1 MNRTVLNPTQVITT
15 TVMPQAHKPVV
26 DLGTRMAHASMA
38 LAFLVSYVTSESEYW
53 RLVHVYSGYSLAAV
67 LAFRLVWGWGGPA
80 SARWGLLLR
89 RVAMWRV
96 WVNKAEQGEW
106 LTRNFWVGASSWV
119 LSAAMLG
126 IYAYSTVAIATG
138 WASYSELLGDG
149 WLNDAMQEL
158 HEGFGNATMALVCA
172 HVGLV
177 LALRVWR
184 GPQALRPMWRGNANT
199 SGLGSVTKNKE

>member
-1 MNRTVLNPTQVITT
+1 MTDAVLNPVQLSLPTPERPKR
-15 TVMPQAHKPVV
+15 MPVV

-67 LAFRLVWGWGGPA
+67 LAFRGVWGWVGPA

-96 WVNKAEQGEW
+96 WLYKFKQGEG
-106 LTRNFWVGASSWV
+106 LSRNFWVGASSWV
-119 LSAAMLG
+119 LSAAVLC
-126 IYAYSTVAIATG
+126 IYAFCTVAIASG
-138 WASYSELLGDG
+138 WATYNELLGDG
-149 WLNDAMQEL
+149 WLNDALQEL
-158 HEGFGNATMALVCA
+158 HEGLGNAAMAMVCF

-177 LALRVWR
+177 VVLRVWR
-184 GPQALRPMWRGNANT
+184 GPNALRPMWQGDANT
-199 SGLGSVTKNKE
+199 SGRG

>member
-1 MNRTVLNPTQVITT
+1 MTDIVLNPVQISPSTSD
-15 TVMPQAHKPVV
+15 MPKRKPVV

-67 LAFRLVWGWGGPA
+67 LAFRGVWGWVGPA

-96 WVNKAEQGEW
+96 WLNKFKQGEW
-106 LTRNFWVGASSWV
+106 LSRNFWVGASSWV
-119 LSAAMLG
+119 LSAAVLC
-126 IYAYSTVAIATG
+126 IYVFCTVAIASG
-138 WASYSELLGDG
+138 WATYNELLGDG
-149 WLNDAMQEL
+149 WLNDALQEL
-158 HEGFGNATMALVCA
+158 HEGLGNAAMAMVCF

-177 LALRVWR
+177 AVLRVWR
-184 GPQALRPMWRGNANT
+184 GPHALRPMWQGDANT
-199 SGLGSVTKNKE
+199 SGRG

>member
-1 MNRTVLNPTQVITT
+1 M
-15 TVMPQAHKPVV
+15 KPVV

-38 LAFLVSYVTSESEYW
+38 LAFLMSYVTSESEYW

-67 LAFRLVWGWGGPA
+67 LAFRLVWGWVGPA

-96 WVNKAEQGEW
+96 WLNKLKQGEW

-119 LSAAMLG
+119 LGAAVLC
-126 IYAYSTVAIATG
+126 IYAFCTVAIASG
-138 WASYSELLGDG
+138 WVTYNELLGDG
-149 WLNDAMQEL
+149 WLNDALQEL
-158 HEGFGNATMALVCA
+158 HEGLGNAAMAVVCV

-177 LALRVWR
+177 VMLRIWR
-184 GPQALRPMWRGNANT
+184 GPQALRPMWRGYANT
-199 SGLGSVTKNKE
+199 SGRG

>member
-1 MNRTVLNPTQVITT
+1 MSRTVLNPTQVITT
-15 TVMPQAHKPVV
+15 TVMPQARKPVV

-80 SARWGLLLR
+80 SARWCLLLR

-119 LSAAMLG
+119 LSAAVLG
-126 IYAYSTVAIATG
+126 IYAFSAVAIASG
-138 WASYSELLGDG
+138 WATYNELLGDG
-149 WLNDAMQEL
+149 WLNDALQEL
-158 HEGFGNATMALVCA
+158 HEGLGNAAMAVVCI

-177 LALRVWR
+177 VMLRVWR
-184 GPQALRPMWRGNANT
+184 GPQALRPMWRGYANT
-199 SGLGSVTKNKE
+199 SGRG

>member
-1 MNRTVLNPTQVITT
+1 MTDTVLNPAQVSLS
-15 TVMPQAHKPVV
+15 MPELPKRKAVV

-38 LAFLVSYVTSESEYW
+38 LAFLISYVTSESEYL

-67 LAFRLVWGWGGPA
+67 LAFRLVWGWFGPA

-96 WVNKAEQGEW
+96 WATKIKQGEW

-119 LSAAMLG
+119 LSAAVLG
-126 IYAYSTVAIATG
+126 IYAFSTLAIASG
-138 WASYSELLGDG
+138 WATYNELLGDG
-149 WLNDAMQEL
+149 WLNDALQEL
-158 HEGFGNATMALVCA
+158 HEGLGNAAMAVVCI

-177 LALRVWR
+177 VMLRVWR
-184 GPQALRPMWRGNANT
+184 GPQALRPMWQGYANT
-199 SGLGSVTKNKE
+199 SGRG

>member
-1 MNRTVLNPTQVITT
+1 MTDAVLNPVQLSLPTPERPKR
-15 TVMPQAHKPVV
+15 MPVV

-67 LAFRLVWGWGGPA
+67 LAFRGVWGWVGPA

-96 WVNKAEQGEW
+96 WLYKFKQGEG
-106 LTRNFWVGASSWV
+106 LSRNFWVGASSWV
-119 LSAAMLG
+119 LSAAVLC
-126 IYAYSTVAIATG
+126 IYALCTVAIASG
-138 WASYSELLGDG
+138 WATYNELLGDG
-149 WLNDAMQEL
+149 WLNDALQEL
-158 HEGFGNATMALVCA
+158 HEGLGNAAMAMVCF

-177 LALRVWR
+177 AVLRVWR
-184 GPQALRPMWRGNANT
+184 GPNALRPMWRGDANT
-199 SGLGSVTKNKE
+199 SGRG

>member
-38 LAFLVSYVTSESEYW
+38 LAFLVSYVTSDSEYW

-67 LAFRLVWGWGGPA
+67 LAFRLVWGWVGHA

-96 WVNKAEQGEW
+96 WVIKAKQGEW

-119 LSAAMLG
+119 LSAAVLG
-126 IYAYSTVAIATG
+126 IYAFSAVAIASG
-138 WASYSELLGDG
+138 WATYNELLGDG
-149 WLNDAMQEL
+149 WLNDALQEL
-158 HEGFGNATMALVCA
+158 HEGLGNAAMAMVCV

-177 LALRVWR
+177 VTLRVWR
-184 GPQALRPMWRGNANT
+184 GPQALRPMWRGDANT
-199 SGLGSVTKNKE
+199 SGRG

>member
-1 MNRTVLNPTQVITT
+1 MTDTVLSPAQVSLS
-15 TVMPQAHKPVV
+15 MPELPKRKPVV

-38 LAFLVSYVTSESEYW
+38 LAFLISYVTSDSEYW

-67 LAFRLVWGWGGPA
+67 LAFRLVWGWVGPA

-96 WVNKAEQGEW
+96 WLNKFKQGEW

-119 LSAAMLG
+119 LSAAVLG
-126 IYAYSTVAIATG
+126 IYAFSTVAIASG
-138 WASYSELLGDG
+138 WATYNEFFGDG
-149 WLNDAMQEL
+149 WLNDALQEL
-158 HEGFGNATMALVCA
+158 HEGLGNAAMAVVCI

-177 LALRVWR
+177 VMLRVWR
-184 GPQALRPMWRGNANT
+184 GPQALRPMWRGYANT
-199 SGLGSVTKNKE
+199 SGRG